1 MTVDELSKLLFSDR
15 SELGDLAVAAAL
27 DGEVDV
33 ACRGVVGIGA
43 AFVVVHAGNG
53 LALIEPDGV
62 LIREPCGEELRVRL
76 DICAIGGGCSVA
88 VVCLRLGGGRKG
100 GCRSG
105 DQDSRQ
111 NERDDGCFLRFH
123 NCCDPF
129 FNGIFTEAVAKG
141 RDAAARFHHA
151 DEGAR
156 IVRPRAAETVHDC
169 FVARELEVTVREHVH
184 DPHERI
190 EPVDADGGDERELGE
205 RVEALDVD
213 KLVLQN
219 EAQSALVRPVG
230 RLRHQNDGAQDAE
243 RQRGR
248 DAVRLADDELAA
260 QRMRCK
266 PAAGIVVFDRQRG
279 LEFAI
284 APDVEHRKC
293 QRTDLNAHKP
303 DDCPRQDRRRGRR
316 SDLRRDGDGCRRQ
329 DRRRR
334 DGGGIRYRRCLTRK
348 QRVDAQARGERER
361 HKQPHERERPE
372 HQKRLFRHLVERQR
386 AENGDDR
393 DHHRAVQAHLQ
404 KAHPFTLIPARRRS
418 S

>member
-1 MTVDELSKLLFSDR
+1 MEEIIVIRTSDPRGDIFQSIINILNNENIKIFHAAEPADMVLSLGDITIFPERRQVFKAEKEIHLNYGEFSILHCMAQSPGQVFSREQLYHAAWSEDYELGTNTVDNTIWRLRNKL
-15 SELGDLAVAAAL
+15 E
-27 DGEVDV
+27 
-33 ACRGVVGIGA
+33 
-43 AFVVVHAGNG
+43 N
-53 LALIEPDGV
+53 
-62 LIREPCGEELRVRL
+62 
-76 DICAIGGGCSVA
+76 
-88 VVCLRLGGGRKG
+88 
-100 GCRSG
+100 
-105 DQDSRQ
+105 
-111 NERDDGCFLRFH
+111 
-123 NCCDPF
+123 DP
-129 FNGIFTEAVAKG
+129 TEAVAKG

-156 IVRPRAAETVHDC
+156 IVRPRAAETVHDY

-230 RLRHQNDGAQDAE
+230 RLRHQNDRAQDAE

-303 DDCPRQDRRRGRR
+303 DDCPRRDRRRGRR
-316 SDLRRDGDGCRRQ
+316 SDLRHDGDGCRRQ

-361 HKQPHERERPE
+361 HKQPHERECPE